1 MIYSLFK
8 TTTMILCR
16 KLDRAWQGTVC
27 SITFGKVSSAEKTP
41 VTEGW
46 HYLKVSLFISLGLP
60 GMTQSAGPAGAVV
73 WSPCAGPPP
82 ARGIPLHVGSP
93 CGLGFLAAWWPWT
106 GWTSDT
112 ITQGS
117 KRQCSLVYVL

>member
-16 KLDRAWQGTVC
+16 KLDRAWKGTVC
-27 SITFGKVSSAEKTP
+27 SITFGKVSSAEKTQ

-46 HYLKVSLFISLGLP
+46 HYLKVSLFISLGSP

-73 WSPCAGPPP
+73 WSPCPGL
-82 ARGIPLHVGSP
+82 PLHVGSP
-93 CGLGFLAAWWPWT
+93 CVWPPPVPGLPVWLGLPH
-106 GWTSDT
+106 
-112 ITQGS
+112 
-117 KRQCSLVYVL
+117 SLVALDWLDF